1 MAMHNELWFPSVIWS
16 AVINNVDNG
25 ALKKFAYD
33 KIKED
38 PQGRQI
44 SNNKGYQS
52 VDIKPRENAEI
63 DHELINEIMQITCL

>member
-52 VDIKPRENAEI
+52 VDIKPDLSEQTLEK
-63 DHELINEIMQITCL
+63 LISKKLT